1 MKWFFIYL
9 MIFFFGLP
17 EKVKVNLEINGIKKS
32 GKLFLAVYDDPL
44 IFESNK
50 SEQPE
55 NKINVIAKLV
65 EDVKID
71 VFKKSIYL
79 PVGVYAVSF
88 YIDSNNNQK
97 LDYNFLGVPTEQ
109 FGFSNNAM
117 GFFGSPSFDQA
128 SFRIDKESKITLKA
142 R

>member
-9 MIFFFGLP
+9 IIFSFRYP
-17 EKVKVNLEINGIKKS
+17 EKIKLNLEINGIKKS

-44 IFESNK
+44 VFESNK
-50 SEQPE
+50 SKEF
-55 NKINVIAKLV
+55 KIKTNVIAELI
-65 EDVKID
+65 EDTKIG
-71 VFKKSIYL
+71 VYRKSIYL

-97 LDYNFLGVPTEQ
+97 LDFNFFGVPIEQ
-109 FGFSNNAM
+109 YGFSNNAI

-128 SFRIDKESKITLKA
+128 SFRIDKEIKITIKA

>member
-65 EDVKID
+65 EDVKTD

>member
-50 SEQPE
+50 SEQLE

>member
-1 MKWFFIYL
+1 

-50 SEQPE
+50 SEQLE

>member
-1 MKWFFIYL
+1 

>member
-1 MKWFFIYL
+1 MVFYL
-9 MIFFFGLP
+9 FNDFLFGLP

-50 SEQPE
+50 SEQLE

-71 VFKKSIYL
+71 VFK
-79 PVGVYAVSF
+79 
-88 YIDSNNNQK
+88 NQFICQ
-97 LDYNFLGVPTEQ
+97 LEFMQ
-109 FGFSNNAM
+109 
-117 GFFGSPSFDQA
+117 
-128 SFRIDKESKITLKA
+128 
-142 R
+142 

>member
-1 MKWFFIYL
+1 MGWLFIYL
-9 MIFFFGLP
+9 MIFLSDYP
-17 EKVKVNLEINGIKKS
+17 DKIKLNVEINGIKTP

-44 IFESNK
+44 VFESSK
-50 SEQPE
+50 SEE
-55 NKINVIAKLV
+55 FKINLNLITEVI
-65 EDVKID
+65 EDTKKGI
-71 VFKKSIYL
+71 FRKSIYL

-97 LDYNFLGVPTEQ
+97 LDFNFFGIPTEQ
-109 FGFSNNAM
+109 YGFSNNAM

-128 SFRIDKESKITLKA
+128 SFRIDKESKITIKA

>member
-1 MKWFFIYL
+1 

-32 GKLFLAVYDDPL
+32 GKLFLAVHADPS

-50 SEQPE
+50 SEQ
-55 NKINVIAKLV
+55 NKINLIAELV
-65 EDVKID
+65 EDVKTD

-88 YIDSNNNQK
+88 YIDINNNQK
-97 LDYNFLGVPTEQ
+97 LDYNFIGFPTEQ
-109 FGFSNNAM
+109 YGFSNNAI
-117 GFFGSPSFDQA
+117 GLFGPPSFDQA

>member
-32 GKLFLAVYDDPL
+32 GKLFLAIYDDPL

-50 SEQPE
+50 SEQLE

-117 GFFGSPSFDQA
+117 GLFGSPSFDQA

>member
-9 MIFFFGLP
+9 MIFFFGPP
-17 EKVKVNLEINGIKKS
+17 EKFKVNLEINGIKKS

-50 SEQPE
+50 SEKFE
-55 NKINVIAKLV
+55 NKISVIAELV

-97 LDYNFLGVPTEQ
+97 LDFNFFGVPIEQ
-109 FGFSNNAM
+109 YGFSNNAM

-128 SFRIDKESKITLKA
+128 SFRIDKEIKITIKA

>member
-1 MKWFFIYL
+1 

-32 GKLFLAVYDDPL
+32 GKLFLAIYDDPL